1 MAAIWRK
8 WPHRSTAD
16 YSLNKEVQTSVL
28 NASTLIGPD
37 NEKLFFNEVKSDNL
51 HMELSTV
58 SKALSVRKMK
68 P

>member
-8 WPHRSTAD
+8 WPHRSTAV

>member
-8 WPHRSTAD
+8 WPHRSIAV